1 MANTKRPPP
10 KRTRA
15 KSPIYPEADA
25 RGLDQ
30 SLHLRLHKW
39 LMDDLQRLA
48 LLERRSVS
56 NLGRHALEIGLRWY
70 RERHEEEA
78 KRAKR

>member
-1 MANTKRPPP
+1 MAKTKRPTP

-15 KSPIYPEADA
+15 KPPADPEADA

-30 SLHLRLHKW
+30 SLHLRLHQW

-56 NLGRHALEIGLRWY
+56 NLGRHALEIGLRWF
-70 RERHEEEA
+70 RDRHEEDA
-78 KRAKR
+78 KRAKK